1 MKIGIVT
8 FWESTD
14 NYGQVL
20 QAYALQKVLKKMGHE
35 PFQIKYHLSASIER
49 RKVKFL
55 YLLFQIILII
65 PFFRLI
71 RRKLESINNRRYQSI
86 IEELNKQRE
95 FNKFRENNIVHGN
108 DDYYSIDDIR
118 NNPPIA
124 DCYITGS
131 DQVWTMLLN
140 NDNNSAYFLDFGDER
155 IKRISYAASFARPY
169 YPKELCNILEQK
181 LSVFNA
187 ISVREDEGLTICY
200 EVNRQDAVL
209 VLDPTMLLSKY
220 DYETLLLNVNI
231 SLNDVIYVYAVNI
244 SDKND
249 IVWNKVIDYAKQNNK
264 KLIVTTSSG
273 NIAGREILS
282 NAEYK
287 YATIPEWLY
296 CIKNSDMV
304 LTTSFHGVV
313 FCLIFNRK
321 FIYFPISGINSI
333 GNNRVKSLLKKL
345 DLEKFIYSGDKLEN
359 IYRMDID
366 WDIVNTK
373 INSLKQNS
381 LDFLSLNL

>member
-220 DYETLLLNVNI
+220 DYETLLLNVNL